1 VSIPKLFPSSPKNPA
16 GSHARPPARRRCVP
30 TVRRDGGTGTG
41 AEGGIET
48 IKTVIDDPYTEGD
61 AECVCLES
69 GETIRLDCIQDV
81 QAPTSQR
88 LFTL

>member
-1 VSIPKLFPSSPKNPA
+1 MR
-16 GSHARPPARRRCVP
+16 GSMMRGPMMRGRRGVP

-41 AEGGIET
+41 IPRGGTET
-48 IKTVIDDPYTEGD
+48 IKTVIDDLYTEGD

-69 GETIRLDCIQDV
+69 GETIHLDRIRDV